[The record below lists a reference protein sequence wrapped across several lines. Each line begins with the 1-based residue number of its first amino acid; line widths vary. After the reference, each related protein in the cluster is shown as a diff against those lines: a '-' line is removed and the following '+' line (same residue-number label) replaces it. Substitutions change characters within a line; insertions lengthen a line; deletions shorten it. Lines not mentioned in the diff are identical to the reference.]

1 MSTISQQIRTAVR
14 VFDAVSAIQRW
25 QAGALG
31 AATAVSA
38 MVIVALGGY
47 LAAVLG
53 GGFGGLLA
61 MLFTL
66 TGALVFFYG
75 VFAVG
80 IYLMREVQTGTVPT
94 VREAML
100 AALATGHRQILFF
113 LLIFIGLLALVL
125 VLALLLFICKIPV
138 LGPVLFLVVHPV
150 GTLIFGVVFFALTFV
165 VYPLTAPA
173 FWAGNTIAQAVA
185 KLWAIARQ
193 NLLQVVIYELVLYFV
208 LGIVVFCSFMIFF
221 SGFGL
226 TTGMA
231 ASILRQA
238 VETSADVNSLDGFAS
253 SRHAPGMLGM
263 LMGGA
268 SGLKPAY
275 AGVMGFTGGLLGA
288 LALVLPTLVAI
299 KGIAITY
306 FDAAADVDASEIE
319 ARLNKAGGEIKQK
332 LDAAAARQP
341 AAAPLAQPDEPAQVA
356 PAPAAASCP
365 SCHAPVG
372 RDDGF
377 CGECGQKLR

>member
-14 VFDAVSAIQRW
+14 VFDAVSAVQRW

-38 MVIVALGGY
+38 MIIIALGGY
-47 LAAVLG
+47 LAAALG

-80 IYLMREVQTGTVPT
+80 IYLMREVQTGAVPT
-94 VREAML
+94 VREAVL

-113 LLIFIGLLALVL
+113 LLIFVGILALVL

-138 LGPVLFLVVHPV
+138 LGPVLFLIVHPV
-150 GTLIFGVVFFALTFV
+150 ATLIFGVVFFALTFV

-193 NLLQVVIYELVLYFV
+193 NLLQVMIYELVLYFV

-238 VETSADVNSLDGFAS
+238 AETGADYNSAAGFGSAPGG
-253 SRHAPGMLGM
+253 PGMLGM
-263 LMGGA
+263 LLAGA

-275 AGVMGFTGGLLGA
+275 SGVMGFTGGLLGA

-319 ARLNKAGGEIKQK
+319 ARLNKAGGEMKQK
-332 LDAAAARQP
+332 LDAAASHPQ
-341 AAAPLAQPDEPAQVA
+341 APVAQAEQVA
-356 PAPAAASCP
+356 ADPVATSAASCP

-372 RDDGF
+372 AADGF
-377 CGECGQKLR
+377 CGECGHKLR